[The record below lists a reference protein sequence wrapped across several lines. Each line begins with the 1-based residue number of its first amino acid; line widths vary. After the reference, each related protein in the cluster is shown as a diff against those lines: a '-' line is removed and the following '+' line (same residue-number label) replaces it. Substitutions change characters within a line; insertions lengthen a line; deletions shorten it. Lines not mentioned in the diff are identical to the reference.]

1 MLRNRWFIGSEV
13 RYLHFWHFV
22 FIVLKS
28 SKWRN
33 KFNTT
38 EKGEI
43 EKKKAIKKEWICK
56 IGYFTLRKRSSYRP
70 KAALLQCKTAAF
82 ASYLSYIYA
91 EIVCKIGRK
100 SLVLPHK
107 QAVFVAQYYPISV
120 QQLAFQR
127 LKVARKKS
135 ENLQKLLPWC
145 RKVPVISELRLWK
158 LTIRELI

>member
-1 MLRNRWFIGSEV
+1 MFLDSKAEYLR
-13 RYLHFWHFV
+13 FWQFV

-28 SKWRN
+28 SKWRD

-38 EKGEI
+38 GKGEI

-56 IGYFTLRKRSSYRP
+56 IAYFTLRKRSSYRP

-100 SLVLPHK
+100 TLVLLHK
-107 QAVFVAQYYPISV
+107 QAVFVAQYYPIRA
-120 QQLAFQR
+120 QCLAIQWF
-127 LKVARKKS
+127 KVARKKS

-145 RKVPVISELRLWK
+145 RKVPVISELRLGK
-158 LTIRELI
+158 LTIWKLI

>member
-22 FIVLKS
+22 FIVLES
-28 SKWRN
+28 SKWRD

-43 EKKKAIKKEWICK
+43 ERKKAIKKEWICK
-56 IGYFTLRKRSSYRP
+56 IGYFTLRKRSFYRP

-82 ASYLSYIYA
+82 ASCLGYIYA
-91 EIVCKIGRK
+91 EIVCKMGQK
-100 SLVLPHK
+100 NLVLPYK
-107 QAVFVAQYYPISV
+107 QAIFVAQYYPIRA
-120 QQLAFQR
+120 QWLAFQR

-135 ENLQKLLPWC
+135 ENLQKLLSWC
-145 RKVPVISELRLWK
+145 RKVPVISELRLGK
-158 LTIRELI
+158 LTIRPSI